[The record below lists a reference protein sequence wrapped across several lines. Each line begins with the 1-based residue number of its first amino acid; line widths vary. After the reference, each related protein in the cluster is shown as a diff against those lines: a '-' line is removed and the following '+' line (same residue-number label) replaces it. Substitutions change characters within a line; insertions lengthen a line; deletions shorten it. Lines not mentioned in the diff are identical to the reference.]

1 MGTQLSFFPD
11 IDEKK
16 VRSLVVKELKLY
28 KALRIHQQNKKELL
42 ENGIE
47 NHIFPKLL
55 ENEEENEFKVI
66 HMERAL
72 NYSLDQIERQ
82 IIEMK
87 YLGQERQNDINIYM
101 ELGLQKTPY
110 YEKKKQAIFM
120 IASTLG
126 MI

>member
-1 MGTQLSFFPD
+1 MSQLSLFPD

-28 KALRIHQQNKKELL
+28 KALKIREQNKKELSQS
-42 ENGIE
+42 GISKNIFPVLLQNDTE
-47 NHIFPKLL
+47 NH
-55 ENEEENEFKVI
+55 FKVI

-72 NYSLDQIERQ
+72 NDSLDSIERK

-87 YLGQERQNDINIYM
+87 YLASERQNDINIYM

-110 YEKKKQAIFM
+110 YEKKKVAIFQ
-120 IASTLG
+120 IASSLG
-126 MI
+126 II